1 MIIVCQKCKTRFSLN
16 DNEVNSSNFIAR
28 CSVCGFV
35 FSSYKPTRVEE
46 ISFVDLEA
54 AKNDQNNHNV
64 ISISN
69 QKGGV
74 AKTTTCLNLGLSLAL
89 FGKKVLVIDFDVQ
102 SNLTTCLG
110 GGGQEKSFY
119 DLLADDAA
127 PITEYIVQTKYPNLD
142 LLPSNKNMVLL
153 NKKYFGAKYFEFIL
167 KDRLRSV
174 TAAYD
179 FILIDTPP
187 SIEFFTLNALT
198 TSKMVIIPCQCDY
211 LAVHGVEQ
219 ILKLI
224 QLIKAKANPD
234 IKSSMLFTMYDHE
247 STASSL
253 ISSKLKEMYG
263 DKVLKTVIESDSK
276 LREAQIMNVPVIHY
290 SRKSKSGQQYLALA
304 RELLLKLESEES
316 LQG

>member
-1 MIIVCQKCKTRFSLN
+1 MIIVCQRCKTRFSLN
-16 DNEVNSSNFIAR
+16 DNEVNGTRFVAK

-46 ISFVDLEA
+46 ISFIDLDA
-54 AKNDQNNHNV
+54 AKNDRNNHNIV
-64 ISISN
+64 TISN

-74 AKTTTCLNLGLSLAL
+74 AKTTTCLNLGVSLAL

-102 SNLTTCLG
+102 SNLTICLG
-110 GGGQEKSFY
+110 GGQERSFY
-119 DLLADDAA
+119 DLLASEDEQ
-127 PITEYIVQTKYPNLD
+127 ITDYIVPTKYENLD

-153 NKKYFGAKYFEFIL
+153 NKKYFGAKYFEYIL

-174 TAAYD
+174 TDAYD
-179 FILIDTPP
+179 FVLIDTPP

-224 QLIKAKANPD
+224 QLIKTKANPG
-234 IKSSMLFTMYDHE
+234 IQSSLLFTMYDNE
-247 STASSL
+247 STASNL

-263 DKVLKTVIESDSK
+263 KKILNTVIESDSK
-276 LREAQIMNVPVIHY
+276 LKEAQIMNVPVIHY
-290 SRKSKSGQQYLALA
+290 SRKSRSGQQYLELA

-316 LQG
+316 RPA